1 MDTVKEKHSVT
12 IKDRKD
18 MRIDGVTE
26 VVSFDELCVMLKT
39 QCGDMAIEGSDLKIA
54 ILEIDAGIV
63 VLSGT
68 VSGVYYSD
76 EQKKEKRSFVKKLF
90 S

>member
-1 MDTVKEKHSVT
+1 METSQGKHLVT
-12 IKDRKD
+12 LKDRKE

-26 VVSFDELCVMLKT
+26 VVSFDELCIMLKT
-39 QCGDMAIEGSDLKIA
+39 QCGDMAIEGKDLKIA
-54 ILEIDAGIV
+54 VLEIDAGIV

-76 EQKKEKRSFVKKLF
+76 PQNKEKRGFFKKLF
-90 S
+90 T

>member
-1 MDTVKEKHSVT
+1 MGNEQGKHAVLLH
-12 IKDRKD
+12 DRRD
-18 MRIDGVTE
+18 MRIEGAIE
-26 VVSFDELCVMLKT
+26 VVSFDETYVMLKT
-39 QCGDMAIEGSDLKIA
+39 QCGDMAIEGKDLKIA
-54 ILEIDAGIV
+54 VLEIDAGIV

-76 EQKKEKRSFVKKLF
+76 PQNKEKRSFVKKLF

>member
-1 MDTVKEKHSVT
+1 MMEITGKHS
-12 IKDRKD
+12 ICLKDRKD

-26 VVSFDELCVMLKT
+26 VVSFDDRYVMLKT
-39 QCGDMAIEGSDLKIA
+39 QCGDMAIEGKDLKIA
-54 ILEIDAGIV
+54 VLEIDAGIV

-68 VSGVYYSD
+68 ISGVYYS
-76 EQKKEKRSFVKKLF
+76 EQQNNHKRGFFRSLF

>member
-1 MDTVKEKHSVT
+1 MSEQQLPHKLSLNE
-12 IKDRKD
+12 RKQLT
-18 MRIDGVTE
+18 MTGVSE
-26 VVSFDELCVMLKT
+26 VVSFDEQYVILKT
-39 QCGDMAIEGSDLKIA
+39 QCGDMAVEGKDLKIA
-54 ILEIDAGIV
+54 VLEIDAGIV

-76 EQKKEKRSFVKKLF
+76 PQNKEKRSFVKRLF

>member
-1 MDTVKEKHSVT
+1 MESVQGKHAVVLH
-12 IKDRKD
+12 DRKE
-18 MRIDGVTE
+18 MRIDGVIE
-26 VVSFDELCVMLKT
+26 VLSFDEHYIMLKS
-39 QCGDMAIEGSDLKIA
+39 QCGNMAIEGSDLKIA
-54 ILEIDAGIV
+54 VLEIDAGIV

-76 EQKKEKRSFVKKLF
+76 TTNTQKRSFFKRLF

>member
-1 MDTVKEKHSVT
+1 MDTVREKHSIT
-12 IKDRKD
+12 LKDRKD

-39 QCGDMAIEGSDLKIA
+39 QCGDMAIEGKDLKIA
-54 ILEIDAGIV
+54 VLEIDAGIV

-68 VSGVYYSD
+68 VSGVYYS
-76 EQKKEKRSFVKKLF
+76 EPQSKEKRSFVKRLF

>member
-1 MDTVKEKHSVT
+1 MENEQSKHSIT
-12 IKDRKD
+12 LHDRKD
-18 MRIDGVTE
+18 MRIAGVTE
-26 VVSFDELCVMLKT
+26 VVSFDEQYVMLKT
-39 QCGDMAIEGSDLKIA
+39 QCGDMAIEGKDLKIA
-54 ILEIDAGIV
+54 VLEIDAGIV

-76 EQKKEKRSFVKKLF
+76 PQNKEKRSFVKRLL

>member
-1 MDTVKEKHSVT
+1 MESGQGKHAVVL
-12 IKDRKD
+12 KDRKD
-18 MRIDGVTE
+18 MRIDGVSE
-26 VVSFDELCVMLKT
+26 VVSFDEHYVMLKT
-39 QCGDMAIEGSDLKIA
+39 QCGDMAIEGSNLKIA
-54 ILEIDAGIV
+54 VLEIDAGIV

-76 EQKKEKRSFVKKLF
+76 PQNTQKRSFVKRLF

>member
-1 MDTVKEKHSVT
+1 MDSVKEKHSIT
-12 IKDRKD
+12 LKDRKD

-26 VVSFDELCVMLKT
+26 VISFDELYVMLKT
-39 QCGDMAIEGSDLKIA
+39 QCGDMAIEGKDLKIA
-54 ILEIDAGIV
+54 VLEIDAGIV

-76 EQKKEKRSFVKKLF
+76 PQNKEKRSFVKKLF

>member
-1 MDTVKEKHSVT
+1 MGNEQSKHSVT
-12 IKDRKD
+12 LNDRRD

-39 QCGDMAIEGSDLKIA
+39 QCGDMAIEGKDLKIA
-54 ILEIDAGIV
+54 VLEIDAGIV

-76 EQKKEKRSFVKKLF
+76 PQNKEKRSFVKRLF

>member
-1 MDTVKEKHSVT
+1 MDTAREKHSVT
-12 IKDRKD
+12 LKDRKD

-26 VVSFDELCVMLKT
+26 VISFDEVCVMLKT
-39 QCGDMAIEGSDLKIA
+39 QCGDMAIEGKDLKIA
-54 ILEIDAGIV
+54 VLEIDAGIV

-76 EQKKEKRSFVKKLF
+76 PMNKEKRSFVKRLF

>member
-1 MDTVKEKHSVT
+1 MDTVREKHSIT
-12 IKDRKD
+12 LKDRKD

-26 VVSFDELCVMLKT
+26 VVSFDELYVMLKT
-39 QCGDMAIEGSDLKIA
+39 QCGDMAIEGKDLKIA
-54 ILEIDAGIV
+54 VLEIDAGIV

-68 VSGVYYSD
+68 VSGVYYS
-76 EQKKEKRSFVKKLF
+76 EPQSKEKRSFVKRLF

>member
-1 MDTVKEKHSVT
+1 MESGQGKHAVVL
-12 IKDRKD
+12 KDRKD
-18 MRIDGVTE
+18 MRIDGVSE
-26 VVSFDELCVMLKT
+26 VVSFDEHYVMLKT
-39 QCGDMAIEGSDLKIA
+39 QCGDMAIEGKDLKIA
-54 ILEIDAGIV
+54 VLEIDAGIV

-76 EQKKEKRSFVKKLF
+76 LQNTQKRSFVKRLF

>member
-1 MDTVKEKHSVT
+1 MDSVREKHSIT
-12 IKDRKD
+12 LKDRKD

-26 VVSFDELCVMLKT
+26 VISFDELYVMLKT
-39 QCGDMAIEGSDLKIA
+39 QCGDMAIEGKDLKIA
-54 ILEIDAGIV
+54 VLEIDAGIV

-76 EQKKEKRSFVKKLF
+76 PQNKEKRSFVKKLF

>member
-1 MDTVKEKHSVT
+1 MESGQGKHAVVL
-12 IKDRKD
+12 KDRKD
-18 MRIDGVTE
+18 MRIDGVSE
-26 VVSFDELCVMLKT
+26 VVSFDEHYVMLKT
-39 QCGDMAIEGSDLKIA
+39 QCGDMAIEGNDLKIA
-54 ILEIDAGIV
+54 VLEIDAGIV

-76 EQKKEKRSFVKKLF
+76 PQNTQKRSFVKRLF